1 MTTTQAPERFDPA
14 LRNMCVVV
22 VLGAIM
28 TVIDTTIVTVAV
40 HVLGRELDSSLSTI
54 QWVVTGYLL
63 ALSMTIPVTGWA
75 VQRFGA
81 RTVWI
86 TSLVL
91 FIAGSALCS
100 AAWSAGSLV
109 AFRVLQGVG
118 GGLLMPAGQTMLARQ
133 AGPRRLARTMAVVS
147 IPAMLAPALGPVLG
161 GLLLEHLSWRWMFVI
176 NVPVCAAALLLA
188 VRLLPADTGR
198 RPGTGL
204 DVLGLILLSP
214 GLAALVYALAR
225 ASEGGAPGEPQVLV
239 GLVAGVVLLTAF
251 AGHALRRADRAL
263 VDLRLFT
270 DRAFATSVGVLFGYS
285 VAMFGALILVPL
297 YVQIVR
303 GGDTLDAGLLVAPL
317 GAGAAVTAVFVG
329 RITARFGSRDPSIA
343 GIVAVLAGLLAYT
356 QVDAGTAWLL
366 LAAATFVMGLG
377 HGVVTPLV
385 MAGAYRDLPKA
396 AIPGATV
403 AATIMVRIGS
413 ALGAAI
419 LAVVLQIFMRHAVS
433 VTAGAG
439 GAALA
444 PAFAH
449 SFWWAFGIAAITL
462 VPALLVRER

>member
-1 MTTTQAPERFDPA
+1 VA
-14 LRNMCVVV
+14 LDVRHQRAG
-22 VLGAIM
+22 LR
-28 TVIDTTIVTVAV
+28 
-40 HVLGRELDSSLSTI
+40 GRT
-54 QWVVTGYLL
+54 
-63 ALSMTIPVTGWA
+63 A
-75 VQRFGA
+75 
-81 RTVWI
+81 
-86 TSLVL
+86 
-91 FIAGSALCS
+91 
-100 AAWSAGSLV
+100 
-109 AFRVLQGVG
+109 
-118 GGLLMPAGQTMLARQ
+118 
-133 AGPRRLARTMAVVS
+133 PRRPPAARRHRPS
-147 IPAMLAPALGPVLG
+147 
-161 GLLLEHLSWRWMFVI
+161 
-176 NVPVCAAALLLA
+176 
-188 VRLLPADTGR
+188 TGH
-198 RPGTGL
+198 GL

-462 VPALLVRER
+462 VPALLVRDR